1 MRVQLVMVGILC
13 AFTLASANGLEV
25 HTAHYTA
32 TVPSDTTEYQVV
44 IHCDDA
50 ALIHDISIY
59 NGHSGPNNT
68 IPDSFPIVLHALHPL
83 TIPVSV
89 YDDAALHIDM
99 TYTSDSECVVREG
112 LHGIM
117 QVGLVLPD
125 DDILRNFANEVQ
137 DAIMLGIND
146 FNQHLEAENHP
157 WSLQVT
163 PIHYNDTL
171 QNNISLILDPIT
183 DFEHHM
189 FDISCCTSGIIRDLY
204 PSDESTATA
213 FGAVIYDDD
222 MHGLVILYND
232 ATKLLLNNLTSVLND
247 METVPVSYD
256 AETQVQRI
264 IYETSR
270 MSDKYGVEHVGV
282 VVLGSGGEYQVLVES
297 SQYDALRKVH
307 WYVSDSAIGL
317 VDILK
322 STFAQNVVGVRPDA
336 PYTLKSDIISEKYG
350 DDTKLY
356 HYLAY
361 DSVWILGNTLLLS
374 QSTNP
379 HIMDAV
385 MPAALSYHTTLSGL
399 VYNGTEHVI
408 QYGIWGVVADE
419 WTRIGTYDG
428 LTGDVSYNWWYP
440 KD

>member
-1 MRVQLVMVGILC
+1 MRVQLVLVAILC

-25 HTAHYTA
+25 YTSHYAA
-32 TVPSDTTEYQVV
+32 TVPSNATSYQVV

-50 ALIHDISIY
+50 ALIHDISIHG
-59 NGHSGPNNT
+59 GHTGPNHT
-68 IPDSFPIVLHALHPL
+68 IYDSLPIVLHALHPL
-83 TIPVSV
+83 IIPVSV
-89 YDDAALHIDM
+89 HDNVALHIDM
-99 TYTSDSECVVREG
+99 TYTSDRKCTIREG
-112 LHGIM
+112 LHGIV

-125 DDILRNFANEVQ
+125 DDILRNLADDIQ
-137 DAIMLGIND
+137 DAIMLGVND

-157 WSLQVT
+157 WSLQVI

-183 DFEHHM
+183 DFEHRV
-189 FDISCCTSGIIRDLY
+189 FDISCCTSGAIHDLY
-204 PSDESTATA
+204 PSGKSTAAA
-213 FGAVIYDDD
+213 FGAVIHDDD
-222 MHGLVILYND
+222 ISGMVILYND
-232 ATKLLLNNLTSVLND
+232 ASKHLLNNLTSILND
-247 METVPVSYD
+247 VETVQVSYD

-270 MSDKYGVEHVGV
+270 MSDKYGIEHVGV
-282 VVLGSGGEYQVLVES
+282 VVLGSGSEYQVLVES
-297 SQYDALRKVH
+297 SQYDTLHKVH

-317 VDILK
+317 IDILG
-322 STFAQNVVGVRPDA
+322 STFAQNVVGIRPDA
-336 PYTLKSDIISEKYG
+336 PYTLKSDIIREKYG

-374 QSTNP
+374 QGTNP
-379 HIMDAV
+379 NIMDEV

-408 QYGIWGVVADE
+408 PYGIWGVVADE

-428 LTGDVSYNWWYP
+428 LTGDVSYNWWHSR
-440 KD
+440 D